1 MIIII
6 CNINLYDEI
15 RKVYINDKAFFKN
28 KFTSFESHAASF
40 NANDNC
46 TKAST
51 PPGGSPK
58 KHPI

>member
-1 MIIII
+1 MIIIV
-6 CNINLYDEI
+6 LL
-15 RKVYINDKAFFKN
+15 
-28 KFTSFESHAASF
+28 TSLGSNAAAF